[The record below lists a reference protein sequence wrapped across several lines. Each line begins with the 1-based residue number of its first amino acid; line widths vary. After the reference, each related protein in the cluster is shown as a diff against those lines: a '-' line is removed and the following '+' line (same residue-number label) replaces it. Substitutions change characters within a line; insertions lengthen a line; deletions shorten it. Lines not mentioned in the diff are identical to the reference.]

1 MPLLSWKPE
10 YSVSEPALDSHHK
23 RLFEILNTAY
33 ENVMSS
39 LEVECV
45 LPAIEELT
53 EYVRYHLVAEEL
65 HMRDKGFQGIDAHIA
80 EHEQFK
86 RHVEVLRANY
96 RGNNLEATQELIVLL
111 GQWLLHHVMTEDRK
125 YSVCS

>member
-1 MPLLSWKPE
+1 
-10 YSVSEPALDSHHK
+10 
-23 RLFEILNTAY
+23 
-33 ENVMSS
+33 
-39 LEVECV
+39 
-45 LPAIEELT
+45 LT
-53 EYVRYHLVAEEL
+53 EFEDKNGVGEEWKK
-65 HMRDKGFQGIDAHIA
+65 RERGFQGIDAHIA

>member
-65 HMRDKGFQGIDAHIA
+65 HMRDKGFQGSDANVA
-80 EHEQFK
+80 QQEQLMPYI
-86 RHVEVLRANY
+86 EVF
-96 RGNNLEATQELIVLL
+96 E
-111 GQWLLHHVMTEDRK
+111 
-125 YSVCS
+125 